1 MGNLFGKNSGR
12 TEAYFRVKI
21 EREGQKDGLKS
32 ASFES
37 SLPNLVR
44 QPIVPDL
51 LGINKS
57 EVISTFL
64 PLIYVAKYAQDMASE
79 EENNEIELISDGR
92 GLVLIGGSSAIERFI
107 ADLGLVGKS
116 LPLPKMSDVL
126 RNVGYATQVAS
137 SWQANSGRWLKLTK
151 DSAEKLAMHGG
162 LMPSKTLGVSHA
174 MVGKTG
180 EIKSWL
186 QVVNSPSSLLSNPA
200 VLSGAAGVMTQM
212 AMQQSMAEI
221 TDYLVIIDR
230 KLNDVLSHQKNK
242 VLARMDGVRLQI
254 DEAMAVL
261 GAVGRVNETTWS
273 KIQNSSGMIFE
284 TQGMALRKLGD
295 LADKLGKDKKVS
307 ELTKTFGELEKE
319 VKVWVAV
326 LAECFRLLDALAVIE
341 IDRVFDSS
349 PEELDRHRLGLEIAR
364 EERFTKIAVSTQ
376 RLLESM
382 NIAADLANLRVLFH
396 PVDSKK
402 VVATANRVAGEIEG
416 IQELLAIGPGWQEV
430 DARPWKEA
438 ANDAVEKTRVIAARG
453 VEVAKEF
460 KDDTRDQAQSIKGK
474 LSGKIGDRFPRK
486 EK

>member
-1 MGNLFGKNSGR
+1 
-12 TEAYFRVKI
+12 
-21 EREGQKDGLKS
+21 
-32 ASFES
+32 
-37 SLPNLVR
+37 
-44 QPIVPDL
+44 
-51 LGINKS
+51 
-57 EVISTFL
+57 
-64 PLIYVAKYAQDMASE
+64 MASE
-79 EENNEIELISDGR
+79 EENNEIELISDGD
-92 GLVLIGGSSAIERFI
+92 GLVLIGESSAIERFI

-126 RNVGYATQVAS
+126 RNVGYAAQVAS

-162 LMPSKTLGVSHA
+162 LMPSKIQGVSHA
-174 MVGKTG
+174 MIGKPG
-180 EIKSWL
+180 EVKSWL

-200 VLSGAAGVMTQM
+200 LLSGAAGMMAQM
-212 AMQQSMAEI
+212 AMQQSIAEI
-221 TDYLVIIDR
+221 TDYLEEIDR
-230 KLNDVLSHQKNK
+230 KLGVVLSHQKNE

-273 KIQNSSGMIFE
+273 KIQNSSGVIFE

-295 LADKLGKDKKVS
+295 LADKLGKVKKVS

-349 PEELDRHRLGLEIAR
+349 PEELDRHRLGLETAR
-364 EERFTKIAVSTQ
+364 EERFTRIASSTQ

-382 NIAADLANLRVLFH
+382 NIATDLANLKVLFH

-416 IQELLAIGPGWQEV
+416 VQELLAIGPGWQV
-430 DARPWKEA
+430 VGARPWKEA
-438 ANDAVEKTRVIAARG
+438 ANDAVEKTRVIATKG
-453 VEVAKEF
+453 VEVAKDF
-460 KDDTRDQAQSIKGK
+460 TQDAGGQAHVLKSKIF
-474 LSGKIGDRFPRK
+474 GKISERLSRK
-486 EK
+486 DNEGEK